1 MAAVVNERIRLLL
14 IDDDALVRAGLGM
27 ILGGA
32 SSEFEVVA
40 EGSDGAQAVELAD
53 QHRPDLVLMDIRMP
67 GLDGIAATRQVL
79 ALPDPPKVVMLTTF
93 NTDDLVVEALRAGA
107 HGFLLKDTPP
117 PQMVQAIRHAAKGER
132 SLSPAVVG
140 AVIAAATANPAD
152 ERQRDAREALA
163 TLSDRELEVAIEV
176 GRGLSNAEIATALYQ
191 SVATVKAAITR
202 VLAKLGCTNRT
213 QVAILVH
220 DARYLD
226 Q

>member
-1 MAAVVNERIRLLL
+1 MGAVVDTIRLLL
-14 IDDDALVRAGLGM
+14 VDDDALVRAGLSM
-27 ILGGA
+27 ILGGG

-40 EGSDGAQAVELAD
+40 EGSDGSQAVDLVT

-67 GLDGIAATRQVL
+67 GMDGIAATKAVL
-79 ALPDPPKVVMLTTF
+79 RLPEAPKVVMLTTF

-117 PQMVQAIRHAAKGER
+117 GDMVEAIKHAAAGER
-132 SLSPAVVG
+132 ALSPAVIG
-140 AVIAAATANPAD
+140 AVIDAATSNVAD
-152 ERQRDAREALA
+152 DRQHQAVAALEE
-163 TLSDRELEVAIEV
+163 LSQRELEVAIEV
-176 GRGLSNAEIATALYQ
+176 GRGLSNAEIAGKLYQ
-191 SVATVKAAITR
+191 SVATVKATITR

-226 Q
+226 R